1 MVLIDFIAGLACVV
15 PVEMFPLF
23 SPGELEDLV
32 CGKSEV
38 DIELLQQVAEYEEPG
53 VDENTPHI
61 RYLWEVLHEMQPDER
76 TAFLRFVWARSRMPQ
91 SACNFPTSFKIQGAQ
106 NQEAKSSPDDYL
118 PRAQTCFFSLS
129 LPAYTSKQILHKK
142 LLLAI
147 NNTPSMDAD
156 VRLHNAEG
164 WGDV

>member
-1 MVLIDFIAGLACVV
+1 MEI
-15 PVEMFPLF
+15 FPLF
-23 SPGELEDLV
+23 SPLELEDLV
-32 CGKSEV
+32 CGQSEI
-38 DIELLQQVAEYEEPG
+38 DIDLLQQVAEYEEPG
-53 VDENTPHI
+53 VDANTPHI
-61 RYLWEVLHEMQPDER
+61 RYLWEVLHEMLAAER
-76 TAFLRFVWARSRMPQ
+76 TAFLRFVWARSRLPQ

-106 NQEAKSSPDDYL
+106 NQGAKDKPDDYL

-129 LPAYTSKQILHKK
+129 LPSYSSKEVLRQK